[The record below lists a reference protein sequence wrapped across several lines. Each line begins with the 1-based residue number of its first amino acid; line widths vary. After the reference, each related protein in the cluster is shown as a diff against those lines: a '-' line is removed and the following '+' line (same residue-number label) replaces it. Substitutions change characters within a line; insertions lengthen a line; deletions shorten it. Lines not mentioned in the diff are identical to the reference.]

1 MSDSQQKLVHM
12 ANQIIQNLRQLP
24 PDEAVETLTNH
35 INKFWDP
42 RMRKGILALAKAGGA
57 GFDPMLMQVIPS
69 IHPPKAS

>member
-24 PDEAVETLTNH
+24 ADEAVATLTNH

-42 RMRKGILALAKAGGA
+42 RMRKGILALAQAGGA
-57 GFDPMLMQVIPS
+57 GFDPMLLKVIPA